1 MAGLLSA
8 ETTSEQPE
16 ALVRRAGRVVAQ
28 FDHRTQD
35 SGNVSWLVETA
46 DGEFF
51 VKTAGTPGPPS
62 EEAPVPYLDYGGRLG
77 LLRNAVDLAWSCN
90 HPCLPRLR
98 NVIEIPLGTDAGV
111 RQATG

>member
-1 MAGLLSA
+1 MRSLRDRPDPTGTWACGDFTACCGKPASVPGSVGFRNTSLASLVVAGLLSA
-8 ETTSEQPE
+8 ETTSEQPD

-51 VKTAGTPGPPS
+51 VKTAGTP
-62 EEAPVPYLDYGGRLG
+62 VPF
-77 LLRNAVDLAWSCN
+77 
-90 HPCLPRLR
+90 
-98 NVIEIPLGTDAGV
+98 
-111 RQATG
+111 